1 MIFLESNWQYV
12 SRALRIFVPFDPLI
26 PLLGIYPKKK
36 KNSNAEKLYAQRHLS
51 QLFIIGKK
59 GKQPEY
65 SAIEEWQSILWLH
78 LQVSH

>member
-1 MIFLESNWQYV
+1 MIFLESTWQYV
-12 SRALRIFVPFDPLI
+12 SRTLRIFIPFDPLI
-26 PLLGIYPKKK
+26 PLLGIYAK
-36 KNSNAEKLYAQRHLS
+36 KNQFQMQKKLYAQRHLS

-65 SAIEEWQSILWLH
+65 SAIEEWQNILWLH